1 MFRKMMLL
9 ATLMLCVGMV
19 SAQMQPAA
27 ASAPAKIT
35 YPQTNTGDT
44 VDDYFGT
51 KVTDPYRWLE
61 DENSPA
67 TKAWVEAQNKVTFAY
82 LDTIPER
89 AAIKARLTEL
99 WNYERFG
106 NPRKEGSH
114 YFFARNSGLQNQSV
128 WYQVDSLAGE
138 PRMLLDPN
146 TLSADG
152 TVAVGGLAFT
162 DDGSLLAYSVQDA
175 GSDWQEWHV
184 MNTQT
189 GAKLPDVIK
198 WAKFSGASWTKDGKG
213 FFYSRYDE
221 PKAETK
227 MTGANYFQKLYY
239 HQLGTPQS
247 EDVLVYERPDN
258 KEMGFGG
265 FVTDDGA
272 YLGITVWQGT
282 DPKNRFYYKDLGQKD
297 APVVRLLDDFD
308 ARYAFVGN
316 LGPVFYFQTDLQAP
330 RGRVIAIDLRHP
342 DRKDWKTIVPESKDA
357 MDNVS
362 LLDKDKLVISYLHDA
377 RALVSIFGADGK
389 HLKDLELP
397 GIGTAAGF
405 GGKTNDT
412 ETFYTYTSY
421 TTPATVY
428 RYDFTTGKS
437 TLFRQPRVAFDP
449 SQYETKQVFYTSKDG
464 TRVPMFLTYKKGIKL
479 DGQNPTLLYGYGGF
493 DIALTPSF
501 SVSNLVWMEM
511 GGIYAVANLRGG
523 SEYGE
528 EWHRAGMKMH
538 KQNVFDD
545 FIAAAEWLIANHY
558 TSTPKL
564 AVLGRSNGGLLI
576 GAVENQR
583 PDLFG
588 VCFPGVGVM
597 DMLRFQKFTI
607 GWAWVSDYGSSAD
620 SAEMFKYLYSYSPYH
635 NIKPGKYPPTLTVTA
650 DHDDRVVPGHTF
662 KYTARLQAAQA
673 GDAPILV
680 RIETRAGHGGGK
692 PTAKIIE
699 EVTDEW
705 AFAVKN
711 LHMKINLPTAH
722 PQSAG
727 GGQ

>member
-1 MFRKMMLL
+1 MFRKMTLL
-9 ATLMLCVGMV
+9 AVVLACVGMV

-27 ASAPAKIT
+27 ASAPAKAT
-35 YPQTNTGDT
+35 YPQTQTGDT

-51 KVTDPYRWLE
+51 KVADPYRWLE
-61 DENSPA
+61 DENSPE
-67 TKAWVEAQNKVTFAY
+67 TKAWVEAENKVTFAY

-106 NPRKEGSH
+106 NPRKEGAH

-128 WYQVDSLAGE
+128 WYQVDALTGE
-138 PRMLLDPN
+138 PRLLLDPN
-146 TLSADG
+146 TLSSDG
-152 TVAVGGLAFT
+152 TVALGGMAFT
-162 DDGSLLAYSVQDA
+162 DDGKLVAYSVQEA

-189 GAKLPDVIK
+189 GEKLPDVIK
-198 WAKFSGASWTKDGKG
+198 WAKFSGASWSKDGNG

-239 HQLGTPQS
+239 HKLGTPQS
-247 EDVLVYERPDN
+247 DDVLVYDRPDN
-258 KEMGFGG
+258 KELGFGG
-265 FVTDDGA
+265 DVTDDGA
-272 YLGITVWQGT
+272 YLGIVVWKGT
-282 DPKNRFYYKDLGQKD
+282 DPKNRFYYKDLRQKD
-297 APVVRLLDDFD
+297 AQVVRLLDDFD
-308 ARYAFVGN
+308 AKYQPVGN
-316 LGPVFYFQTDLQAP
+316 IGSTFYFLTDLEAP

-342 DRKDWKTIVPESKDA
+342 ERANWKTVVPESKDA

-362 LLDKDKLVISYLHDA
+362 LLDKDKLVVSYLHDA
-377 RALVSIFGADGK
+377 RALVSVFSAGDGK

-405 GGKTNDT
+405 GGKSADT
-412 ETFYTYTSY
+412 ETFYTFTSY

-437 TLFRQPRVAFDP
+437 TIFRQPKVAFDP
-449 SQYETKQVFYTSKDG
+449 NQYETKQVFYTSKDG

-528 EWHRAGMKMH
+528 DWHQGGMKMH

-545 FIAAAEWLIANHY
+545 FISAAEWLIANHY

-635 NIKPGKYPPTLTVTA
+635 NIKAGVKYPPTLTVTA
-650 DHDDRVVPGHTF
+650 DHDDRVVPLHTF

-673 GDAPILV
+673 GDAPVLV
-680 RIETRAGHGGGK
+680 RIETRAGHGGGS
-692 PTAKIIE
+692 E
-699 EVTDEW
+699 Y
-705 AFAVKN
+705 
-711 LHMKINLPTAH
+711 LP
-722 PQSAG
+722 
-727 GGQ
+727 

>member
-35 YPQTNTGDT
+35 YPQTKTGDT

-61 DENSPA
+61 DENSPE
-67 TKAWVEAQNKVTFAY
+67 TKAWVEAENKVTFAY

-342 DRKDWKTIVPESKDA
+342 ERKDWKTIVPESKDA

-377 RALVSIFGADGK
+377 RALVSIFSADGK

-437 TLFRQPRVAFDP
+437 TLFRQPKVAFDP
-449 SQYETKQVFYTSKDG
+449 SQYETMQVFYTSKDG
-464 TRVPMFLTYKKGIKL
+464 TRVP
-479 DGQNPTLLYGYGGF
+479 
-493 DIALTPSF
+493 
-501 SVSNLVWMEM
+501 
-511 GGIYAVANLRGG
+511 
-523 SEYGE
+523 
-528 EWHRAGMKMH
+528 
-538 KQNVFDD
+538 
-545 FIAAAEWLIANHY
+545 
-558 TSTPKL
+558 
-564 AVLGRSNGGLLI
+564 
-576 GAVENQR
+576 
-583 PDLFG
+583 
-588 VCFPGVGVM
+588 
-597 DMLRFQKFTI
+597 
-607 GWAWVSDYGSSAD
+607 
-620 SAEMFKYLYSYSPYH
+620 
-635 NIKPGKYPPTLTVTA
+635 
-650 DHDDRVVPGHTF
+650 
-662 KYTARLQAAQA
+662 
-673 GDAPILV
+673 
-680 RIETRAGHGGGK
+680 
-692 PTAKIIE
+692 
-699 EVTDEW
+699 
-705 AFAVKN
+705 
-711 LHMKINLPTAH
+711 
-722 PQSAG
+722 
-727 GGQ
+727 